1 MFLDKKILALIPAR
15 GGSKGIKDKNIY
27 PINGKPLVAYAI
39 EAARGSRY
47 LDYIMVSTDS
57 EKIVAVAKEYGAS
70 VPFMRDAL
78 LASDTSKTIDA
89 VVDVINRLVDMGEEY
104 DVLVLL
110 QPTSPLRTTK
120 DIDGAIEMFFDN
132 GEKSLLSVSEV
143 NDNPVLIRRLENN
156 MAVPILDRPSTV
168 RRQDF
173 EKFYRVNGAIYINLV
188 NEIDSNTSFNDNT
201 VGFVMEK
208 SHSVDIDTPED
219 VLSVEQILQRKEK

>member
-1 MFLDKKILALIPAR
+1 LFLDKKILALIPAR